1 MGFVRLSSEE
11 TPMRRVVLLAVAT
24 ALLLAAAAIAREA
37 GDGRAASDASAAEI
51 NAEPVFVPDSV
62 LLLWNC

>member
-1 MGFVRLSSEE
+1 
-11 TPMRRVVLLAVAT
+11 MRRVVLLAVAT
-24 ALLLAAAAIAREA
+24 ALLLAAVAIAREA
-37 GDGRAASDASAAEI
+37 GNGRAASDASAAEI